1 MQDLLGQLFYYLD
14 ALWRRRWTA
23 LGVAFLVACLGW
35 SATATLPDNYE
46 SDAKI
51 YVDTASVLGP
61 LLKGVAV
68 ENNMQK
74 QIEVMRQ
81 TLLARPNLE
90 EIARRT
96 DMDLKADNA
105 VEFEAVVD
113 SLEERVQ
120 ISADRMDVFTLKYV
134 DTKPQRAYDVVQML
148 TTMFVQNNLG
158 QNREDMESA
167 QTFLNRQ
174 IKEYEKQ
181 LDTIESDLADF
192 KQKHRELLP
201 GQSGLHEKLEEAQI
215 KLEEL
220 EAELS
225 DAVTRR
231 DILKKELDQTPEML
245 VQQSAAF
252 GAGPPTYIESQIME
266 TRSRLE
272 SLRSRYTDKH
282 PDVVAAK
289 RQLEG
294 LRKDLLA
301 AQQSGGPGGGPPSG
315 DTAATLDGDAGPGPS
330 PGPDDAAE
338 AVDEPEGGIRIPN
351 PTYSELRLAYVER
364 QSEIEALRK
373 QIKRQ
378 EAEIARIE
386 DRLRRVPSV
395 EARLQKL
402 KRDYDVIK
410 SRYQTLLE
418 RRESA
423 KISSDRE
430 QQRDK
435 IEFRIIEPP
444 KVPVA
449 PAGPNRPMFMAAA
462 LVASLGA
469 GAGTTWL
476 LALMTVTYGSVQ
488 HLRRDFDLRVIGI
501 VSELPRRG
509 RGLRAF
515 LEGFGLLLAVAA
527 FLGVFLLLVLIERQV
542 GLPVLLEEPVTL
554 EKIWNAVGAAFRGL
568 SASSG
573 R

>member
-46 SDAKI
+46 SSAKI

-68 ENNMQK
+68 ENDMQK

-105 VEFEAVVD
+105 VEFEEVVD
-113 SLEERVQ
+113 SLEERIQ
-120 ISADRMDVFTLKYV
+120 ISADRTDVFTLKYV
-134 DTKPQRAYDVVQML
+134 DTKPRRAYDVVQML

-158 QNREDMESA
+158 QSREDMQSA

-174 IKEYEKQ
+174 IREYEKQ
-181 LDTIESDLADF
+181 LDSIESELADF
-192 KQKHRELLP
+192 KQKHRTLLP
-201 GQSGLHEKLEEAQI
+201 GQSGLQGKLEEAQT
-215 KLEEL
+215 EL
-220 EAELS
+220 ERLQTELS
-225 DAVTRR
+225 NAVTRR
-231 DILKKELDQTPEML
+231 DILKRELDSTPKML

-266 TRSRLE
+266 TRARLE
-272 SLRSRYTDKH
+272 SLRSRYTDLH

-289 RQLEG
+289 RQLDS
-294 LRKDLLA
+294 LRKDLMA
-301 AQQSGGPGGGPPSG
+301 TQQLGGPGAGPPSG
-315 DTAATLDGDAGPGPS
+315 DAAAPEDGSGNPGT
-330 PGPDDAAE
+330 AAE
-338 AVDEPEGGIRIPN
+338 AVDGPEGGIRIPN

-364 QSEIEALRK
+364 QSEVEALRK
-373 QIKRQ
+373 QIARQ
-378 EAEIARIE
+378 NSEIEEIEA
-386 DRLRRVPSV
+386 RLKQVPEV

-410 SRYQTLLE
+410 SRYETLLE
-418 RRESA
+418 RREAA
-423 KISSDRE
+423 KISVDRE
-430 QQRDK
+430 QQQNK
-435 IEFRIIEPP
+435 VEFRIIEPP
-444 KVPVA
+444 QVPVA
-449 PAGPNRPMFMAAA
+449 PVGPNRPLFMAAA

-476 LALMTVTYGSVQ
+476 MALMTVTYGSVQ
-488 HLRRDFDLRVIGI
+488 HLRRDFDLRIIGV
-501 VSELPRRG
+501 VSELPKPDRT
-509 RGLRAF
+509 LRAV
-515 LEGFGLLLAVAA
+515 LEGIGMVLAVAG
-527 FLGVFLLLVLIERQV
+527 FLGLFLLLVLIERQV

-554 EKIWNAVGAAFRGL
+554 HKVWNAVGAALQGL
-568 SASSG
+568 SASSEL
-573 R
+573 